1 MLRLLADLA
10 LFSPDLP
17 MNRKLILLV
26 ADELY
31 VTSVIAQ
38 QLRPRGFEVAVASDG
53 AEALAL
59 IKERRP
65 DLIVSDYQ
73 MPQITGMEMAARLC
87 DDPATMQIPI
97 IMLTAREHCLNAS
110 ELAQT
115 NIRAFMA
122 KPFSIKQL
130 LGNIERL
137 LTAGMTDSP
146 PLRRTA

>member
-1 MLRLLADLA
+1 MRLLADLA

-17 MNRKLILLV
+17 MNGKLILLV
-26 ADELY
+26 DDELY

-38 QLRPRGFEVAVASDG
+38 QLRPRGFEVVVACDG
-53 AEALAL
+53 AEALAI

-73 MPQITGMEMAARLC
+73 MPEITGLEMAARLC
-87 DDPATMQIPI
+87 EDPGTMQIPI

-110 ELAQT
+110 ELART

-130 LGNIERL
+130 LGKIERL

-146 PLRRTA
+146 PLRKTA

>member
-1 MLRLLADLA
+1 LRLLADLA

-17 MNRKLILLV
+17 MNGKLILLV
-26 ADELY
+26 DDELY

-38 QLRPRGFEVAVASDG
+38 QLRPRGFEVVVACDG
-53 AEALAL
+53 AEALAI

-73 MPQITGMEMAARLC
+73 MPEITGLEMAARLC
-87 DDPATMQIPI
+87 EDPGTMQIPI
-97 IMLTAREHCLNAS
+97 IM
-110 ELAQT
+110 T

-130 LGNIERL
+130 LGKIERL

-146 PLRRTA
+146 PLRKTA